1 MVLLLFSLND
11 IEIPSKLNPY
21 SVLGI
26 QTKANI
32 NQIKNRF
39 REKMIEVRNNNK
51 SRAILCLAYDILVNP
66 SYYQMKDKDSY
77 VINTNY
83 LSYYYTVIGNGKLLF
98 CEIEEN
104 PNILD
109 FKDIHGRNLLYI
121 AAINGHINIT
131 EYLINKGKLVN
142 EIQFNGNTP
151 LHAAAYY
158 GHTEIVKLLL
168 NYGANINIKN
178 NFGHSPIDLA
188 MTTEIK
194 NILIEYKN
202 DPILSLFASLKSK
215 NIAKKLFEISYNGN
229 IIAKKIL
236 CTLHNL
242 PEQYKSSNI
251 ENTWITAWHGTN
263 FKYLESIVEI
273 GLKPPGALL
282 INGEENQVQFSH
294 IQRNVPVNNI
304 SDWANAIFV
313 SPSIFYSAHSA
324 YAKEIS
330 SNNDQYK
337 VLVEVRVKPFSYYQ
351 GKSTC
356 KNYIPKIGEP
366 KKLEYR
372 IEPIN
377 EKNVQVFSLTF
388 VKNEFLENSQKYIDA
403 IILRKYED

>member
-1 MVLLLFSLND
+1 M
-11 IEIPSKLNPY
+11 
-21 SVLGI
+21 
-26 QTKANI
+26 
-32 NQIKNRF
+32 
-39 REKMIEVRNNNK
+39 
-51 SRAILCLAYDILVNP
+51 
-66 SYYQMKDKDSY
+66 
-77 VINTNY
+77 
-83 LSYYYTVIGNGKLLF
+83 
-98 CEIEEN
+98 
-104 PNILD
+104 
-109 FKDIHGRNLLYI
+109 
-121 AAINGHINIT
+121 
-131 EYLINKGKLVN
+131 
-142 EIQFNGNTP
+142 
-151 LHAAAYY
+151 
-158 GHTEIVKLLL
+158 
-168 NYGANINIKN
+168 
-178 NFGHSPIDLA
+178 
-188 MTTEIK
+188 
-194 NILIEYKN
+194 
-202 DPILSLFASLKSK
+202 
-215 NIAKKLFEISYNGN
+215 
-229 IIAKKIL
+229 
-236 CTLHNL
+236 
-242 PEQYKSSNI
+242 
-251 ENTWITAWHGTN
+251 
-263 FKYLESIVEI
+263 
-273 GLKPPGALL
+273 KPPGALL